1 MLSNCNSN
9 GQLLV
14 SNYIFSLIWN
24 SNYVE
29 RRKKNNEAAKRSRDA
44 RRAKED
50 EVSIRAAFLEQENIQ
65 LKWDVTKLRAE
76 VAKIRAY
83 VIAEAAIDFQ
93 LQQQNQH
100 PMVGEKDGT

>member
-1 MLSNCNSN
+1 MGILFDIPKYVYFTPSPIYE
-9 GQLLV
+9 LLL
-14 SNYIFSLIWN
+14 IFFSWS

-93 LQQQNQH
+93 LQQQQA
-100 PMVGEKDGT
+100 PSS

>member
-1 MLSNCNSN
+1 MRGLI
-9 GQLLV
+9 
-14 SNYIFSLIWN
+14 IFVCWIWN

-65 LKWDVTKLRAE
+65 LKWDVTKMRAD

-93 LQQQNQH
+93 LQQQSH
-100 PMVGEKDGT
+100 HRLGGKDVAW